1 MGKPVE
7 ITDGNF
13 QEKVLESEQP
23 ILVDFWAEWCGPC
36 KMIAPVLEEIAEEM
50 DGQLTIGKLDVD
62 ANMNSAMAYGV
73 SSIPTLV
80 LFKNGEIVERIVG
93 LRQKKALMG
102 ELEGHLSEPA

>member
-1 MGKPVE
+1 
-7 ITDGNF
+7 
-13 QEKVLESEQP
+13 
-23 ILVDFWAEWCGPC
+23 
-36 KMIAPVLEEIAEEM
+36 MIAPVLEEMAEEM

-62 ANMNSAMAYGV
+62 ANMNTAMAYGV

-93 LRQKKALMG
+93 LRQKKQLMG